1 MRGIRRLVQAIVITT
16 LAAGCGG
23 GSMATAPSTNPPAG
37 GGAGTGGYGTPAG
50 GGQGSG
56 TGGMNGG
63 TGGGAVSN
71 AVAIT
76 VGNDFFRSN
85 RNGSA
90 NTAVDTVRAGGTVT
104 WTWSNTASTPH
115 SVQSVDSPSFTSSGI
130 ETGSGSTYQ
139 QTFATP
145 GTYRYNCAVHGNL
158 MTGVVVVIQ

>member
-1 MRGIRRLVQAIVITT
+1 MRGMRRLVQAIVITT

-23 GSMATAPSTNPPAG
+23 GSMATAPTTNPPAG
-37 GGAGTGGYGTPAG
+37 NGSGSGAGGGYG
-50 GGQGSG
+50 GS
-56 TGGMNGG
+56 TGGM
-63 TGGGAVSN
+63 TGGSGGGSGSVPVSN
-71 AVAIT
+71 TLAIT

-115 SVQSVDSPSFTSSGI
+115 SVQSIDSPSFTSSGI
-130 ETGSGSTYQ
+130 QTGSGSTYQ
-139 QTFATP
+139 QTFSTP